1 MTLQLGRP
9 QTKSLIGAVVI
20 TVVVMIGSQASA
32 MIGYALALL
41 ALIMIV
47 VAELMK
53 SIWPTKARKE
63 NAFVFSLFWGLI
75 LGGIVPLIITTFL
88 EGGVSAVFKI
98 FS

>member
-1 MTLQLGRP
+1 MTLQLGKP

-32 MIGYALALL
+32 VMGYALALL
-41 ALIMIV
+41 ALIMII
-47 VAELMK
+47 VAEFMK
-53 SIWPTKARKE
+53 SIWPTKGGKE
-63 NAFVFSLFWGLI
+63 NAFVFSIFWGLI
-75 LGGIVPLIITTFL
+75 LGGIVPFIITTFL

>member
-9 QTKSLIGAVVI
+9 QNKSLIGALVVA
-20 TVVVMIGSQASA
+20 VVVLIGSQTSA
-32 MIGYALALL
+32 VIGYALALL

-47 VAELMK
+47 VAEFTK
-53 SIWPTKARKE
+53 SIWPTKGGKE

-75 LGGIVPLIITTFL
+75 LGGIVPFIITTFL

>member
-1 MTLQLGRP
+1 MTLQLGKP
-9 QTKSLIGAVVI
+9 QTKSLMGATVV
-20 TVVVMIGSQASA
+20 TVVVMIGSHASTV
-32 MIGYALALL
+32 IGYALALL

-75 LGGIVPLIITTFL
+75 LGGIVPFIITTFL